1 MDDRRLDRA
10 GFRSGRLATGFRT
23 HLEKNHMFQNLG
35 NLASLIQQAQQAG
48 SQMEEV
54 QQRLKSE
61 RVTGTAGAG
70 MIEIEAN
77 GLGEVVKV
85 HIDPTLMQK
94 GDAEMIEDL
103 LPAAINQ
110 TQAKAKQLHM
120 DAVKSLTDGLN
131 LPGLN
136 EALARFTGNN
146 TPGA

>member
-1 MDDRRLDRA
+1 
-10 GFRSGRLATGFRT
+10 
-23 HLEKNHMFQNLG
+23 MFQNLG